1 MAQKDE
7 FIILPAETT
16 SLNLVAS
23 NLNGRQVAYLDAG
36 KSRYVSDGYHTFDDL
51 YMFRLLYNA
60 ALFNTLG
67 SSDPVFAHKSTKHAD
82 GEDCFGG
89 GWFIVVAYLNSQ
101 QISNHYKLEYWD
113 YFKIEARQRA
123 DEWDGH
129 TPEDVMQRLTDFV
142 KEGNFEKQG

>member
-1 MAQKDE
+1 MADKDE
-7 FIILPAETT
+7 FIILPEGTIEVQTTVDPETKRT
-16 SLNLVAS
+16 IAHLRGS
-23 NLNGRQVAYLDAG
+23 

-89 GWFIVVAYLNSQ
+89 GWFIVVAYLNGQ